1 MVTGT
6 LHLFTDADLDR
17 LYSGVLRI
25 LSKTG
30 LRVYHDEFLDA
41 LSGTSARVAKTEH
54 LVKFPEQM
62 VENFLSDKARTPW
75 IPEREASSPGQK
87 EKIGLSG
94 VIAPFYYDYDLKQ
107 RRSPV
112 TADLLNII
120 RWADVDLDPG
130 QEVGLAVTLSDEDPR
145 VEPIAA
151 YALLLEHSQR
161 PGGAYVLN
169 ADQIPFLV
177 ELSTVYYG
185 KPVFPRGT
193 DFMTSPLTFDQRL
206 AEYTRAAIRF
216 GKRHFSIGCMPIS
229 GSNSPVTLAG
239 TVVLGTAELIGAAL
253 IMRSLAP
260 DATFSFECCNGYTD
274 LRKGFSN
281 FNSPEALLTD
291 LGIVELVNR
300 RFGGVAHVAA
310 GSDYIDASL
319 PGMQVAYERVY
330 RAMAI
335 AAFTG
340 AHFRLGGQGTLEAG
354 QIFSPVQFIL
364 ERELSEGLW
373 RLGQGILV
381 DEEDLAL
388 DVIAAIGPGERGS
401 YLETEHTL
409 HHYRQAWFPRLL
421 YRGPYEGD
429 QVEHSRDC
437 QMLDGASQRFKQSI
451 ARYVPP
457 QLDPL
462 KVKEFHRIV
471 EKAKSALVN
480 SAS

>member
-1 MVTGT
+1 MVSGT
-6 LHLFTDADLDR
+6 LRLFTDSDLDR
-17 LYSGVLRI
+17 LYGGVLRI
-25 LSKTG
+25 LSNTG
-30 LRVYHDEFLDA
+30 VRVYHDDFLGA
-41 LSGTSARVAKTEH
+41 LSATSATVARSEH
-54 LVKFPEQM
+54 LVKFDPHI
-62 VENFLSDKARTPW
+62 VENFISEQGRRPW
-75 IPEREASSPGQK
+75 VPEREISAPEPV

-107 RRSPV
+107 RRLPLK
-112 TADLLNII
+112 ADLLNII
-120 RWADVDLDPG
+120 RWADVDLDPDR
-130 QEVGLAVTLSDEDPR
+130 EVGLAVTLSDEDPR

-151 YALLLEHSQR
+151 YALLLEHSRR

-206 AEYTRAAIRF
+206 ADYTHAAILF
-216 GKRHFSIGCMPIS
+216 GKRHFDLGSMPIS

-239 TVVLGTAELIGAAL
+239 TVILGVAELIACAL
-253 IMRSLAP
+253 IIRSLAP
-260 DATFSFECCNGYTD
+260 DATFAFGCCNGYTD
-274 LRKGFSN
+274 LRKGFTN

-291 LGIVELVNR
+291 LGVVELINR

-310 GSDYIDASL
+310 GSDYIDAAL

-340 AHFRLGGQGTLEAG
+340 HKFSLGGQGTLEAG

-373 RLGQGILV
+373 RLGQGIVV
-381 DEEDLAL
+381 DDENMAL
-388 DVIAAIGPGERGS
+388 DVIDSIGAGERGS

-409 HHYRQAWFPRLL
+409 HHYRQAWFPKLL

-429 QVEHSRDC
+429 QVEHTRDS
-437 QMLDGASQRFKQSI
+437 QMLDAASQRFKQSI

-457 QLDPL
+457 QVDPL
-462 KVKEFHRIV
+462 KVKEFHHIV
-471 EKAKSALVN
+471 EKAKIALVKPG
-480 SAS
+480 

>member
-1 MVTGT
+1 MVSGT
-6 LHLFTDADLDR
+6 LTLFTDADLDR
-17 LYSGVLRI
+17 LYQGVLRI
-25 LSKTG
+25 LSHTG
-30 LRVYHDEFLDA
+30 VRVYHDEFLKA
-41 LSGTSARVAKTEH
+41 LAGTSAEVNQPAH
-54 LVKFPEQM
+54 LVKFPEPM
-62 VENFLSDKARTPW
+62 VEAFISEKKQKPW
-75 IPEREASSPGQK
+75 LPEREKPLLDQK
-87 EKIGLSG
+87 EQIGLSG
-94 VIAPFYYDYDLKQ
+94 VIAPFYYDYDQKK
-107 RRSPV
+107 RRSPLKE
-112 TADLLNII
+112 DLLNII
-120 RWADVDLDPG
+120 RWADVDLDPT

-161 PGGAYVLN
+161 PSSAYVLS

-185 KPVFPRGT
+185 HPVLPRGT

-206 AEYTRAAIRF
+206 ADYTLAAIHF
-216 GKRHFSIGCMPIS
+216 GKDHFFVGTMPIS
-229 GSNSPVTLAG
+229 GSNAPVTLAG
-239 TVVLGTAELIGAAL
+239 TVILGVAELVGAAL
-253 IMRSLAP
+253 TIRSLAP
-260 DATFSFECCNGYTD
+260 QATFEFGTCTGYTD
-274 LRKGFSN
+274 LRKGFTN
-281 FNSPEALLTD
+281 FNSPQALLTD

-300 RFGGVAHVAA
+300 RFGGPGHVAA

-340 AHFRLGGQGTLEAG
+340 SHFRLGGQGTLEAG

-373 RLGQGILV
+373 RLGQGIVV
-381 DEEDLAL
+381 DEENMAL
-388 DVIAAIGPGERGS
+388 DLIDAIGPGERGS

-409 HHYRQAWFPRLL
+409 HHYRQGWFPKML

-429 QVEHSRDC
+429 TIEHGRDV
-437 QMLDGASQRFKQSI
+437 QMLDAAAQRFKQAI

-457 QLDPL
+457 ELDPV
-462 KVKEFHRIV
+462 KVKELHRIV
-471 EKAKSALVN
+471 EKAKKALVN
-480 SAS
+480 GH